1 MSISTDQAVYRVR
14 RFYRKGDVP
23 KKYQCTFEM
32 IDDNTQQVMAV
43 CDLIGK
49 AVFATLVII
58 DHQQKNWQM
67 KPNRKIMPSRWFVT
81 DPSQSIA
88 MQFDQKIMGKM
99 INPLYKIALTLKDTE
114 GKEIYRLVDPR
125 TNIPDRIL
133 GVGPNDWA
141 IISGDKPVAKL
152 VRLPKQTEP
161 AKGIFSKLKKMLVS
175 TDRGIV
181 SAGNAHALPAPVA
194 LGMLMLFEE
203 LTDTSGG

>member
-1 MSISTDQAVYRVR
+1 MSIFTDKAVYRVC

-23 KKYQCTFEM
+23 KKYKCTFEI
-32 IDDNTQQVMAV
+32 IDDNSQQIMAA

-49 AVFATLVII
+49 AVFAALVII
-58 DHQQKNWQM
+58 DHQQKTWQM

-81 DPSQSIA
+81 GPNQNIA
-88 MQFDQKIMGKM
+88 MQFNQKIMGKV
-99 INPLYKIALTLKDTE
+99 INPLYKTALILEDSE
-114 GKEIYRLVDPR
+114 GKEIHRLVDPR

-141 IISGDKPVAKL
+141 IMSGDKPVVKL

-161 AKGIFSKLKKMLVS
+161 VKGIFGKLKKMLATS
-175 TDRGIV
+175 DRGII
-181 SAGNAHALPAPVA
+181 SAGSAHALPAPVA
-194 LGMLMLFEE
+194 LGMLMLFDE